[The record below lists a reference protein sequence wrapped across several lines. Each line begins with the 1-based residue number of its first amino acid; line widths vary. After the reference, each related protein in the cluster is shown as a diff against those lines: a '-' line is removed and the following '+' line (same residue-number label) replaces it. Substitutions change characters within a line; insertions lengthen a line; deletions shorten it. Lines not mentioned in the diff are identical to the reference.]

1 MLKSYEAIY
10 DHGHIQWLGE
20 VPRFK
25 RVRVVLVADD
35 ACELDQAER
44 VSSTENGSRLVE
56 FLPSVSAEAR
66 QRFAEKFGDPVVW
79 QRQQRGGVT
88 SIEATTTR
96 LSDNQAD
103 ALLAE
108 TAGAWGNRS
117 LAEIDAL
124 LAEQRSLDWGDE

>member
-10 DHGHIQWLGE
+10 DHGRIEWLGE

-35 ACELDQAER
+35 TNELEQPNKRE
-44 VSSTENGSRLVE
+44 
-56 FLPSVSAEAR
+56 
-66 QRFAEKFGDPVVW
+66 
-79 QRQQRGGVT
+79 QRG
-88 SIEATTTR
+88 SPLLDEATNTR
-96 LSDNQAD
+96 LSDSQAE

-117 LAEIDAL
+117 LADIDAI
-124 LAEQRSLDWGDE
+124 LAEQRRQDWGE

>member
-25 RVRVVLVADD
+25 RARVVLVADD
-35 ACELDQAER
+35 
-44 VSSTENGSRLVE
+44 
-56 FLPSVSAEAR
+56 
-66 QRFAEKFGDPVVW
+66 
-79 QRQQRGGVT
+79 VT
-88 SIEATTTR
+88 GQDDATR
-96 LSDNQAD
+96 LSALANQSMVATNTRLTANQAD

-117 LAEIDAL
+117 LAEVDAL